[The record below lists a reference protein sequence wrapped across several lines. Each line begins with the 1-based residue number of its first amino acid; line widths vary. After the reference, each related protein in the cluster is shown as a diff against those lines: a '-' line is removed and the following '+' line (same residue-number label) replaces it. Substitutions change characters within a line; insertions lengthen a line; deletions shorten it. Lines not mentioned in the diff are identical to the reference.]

1 MAGSAGGS
9 PYSPAGSDSDTR
21 RRARPS
27 APVRACPLPI
37 MWPAARVEAGP
48 VRVRA
53 VPSARAFSP
62 RVIARWASIAWRYD
76 PRTRASPRSRD
87 EQRGG
92 GGGSISAYRR
102 TGRGTEM
109 RGAVEEDV
117 RRPPRKRAWKTRAR
131 LYIYQEGSRTRAHAR
146 TPCLSPGSALSP
158 SPRDAES
165 AKTALL
171 LLIDRGTVV
180 DFVAR
185 SLHGARASRSLQVR
199 KPITHTLENL
209 RRFRRTRTRRA
220 AERV

>member
-117 RRPPRKRAWKTRAR
+117 RRPPANAR
-131 LYIYQEGSRTRAHAR
+131 GRRGRGYIY
-146 TPCLSPGSALSP
+146 
-158 SPRDAES
+158 
-165 AKTALL
+165 
-171 LLIDRGTVV
+171 
-180 DFVAR
+180 
-185 SLHGARASRSLQVR
+185 
-199 KPITHTLENL
+199 
-209 RRFRRTRTRRA
+209 TRRA
-220 AERV
+220 LAPAPTPARLVCLPDRLCLLRLATQSRRRRRCCC